1 MDALKRV
8 VESTQY
14 LWCLEEKALG
24 LYTAA
29 FEGCPPEE
37 RPAFEK
43 LRMQAAAQRQLC
55 ENLLASLEHYQS
67 KKATPFFKSG
77 AGVVLA
83 YVGTGILLGL
93 GAPAGSLLIKGLG
106 TEYQAIFSWVL
117 EEWSRNHW
125 FYLYMTIGTVTA
137 FSLAA
142 VFSAGV
148 HLGLKAKTRD
158 LAVKAR
164 VLEDL
169 SEKDPLTGLYNF
181 GYLRERIFVEFER
194 AKRFQTP
201 LSVLMMDVDHLKIVN
216 DTHGHPAGDLLLE
229 QVGSVLRA
237 QIRMIDTAIRYGGD
251 EFLVV
256 LPVTNQ
262 AGATI
267 AAERI
272 RLKIREL
279 EISYRDAAIK
289 TTVSMGIG
297 TFPSSGVQD
306 VDQIIS
312 AADKALYEAKRR
324 GRDTIVSGG
333 SVDLKPEV

>member
-1 MDALKRV
+1 MDPLKRML
-8 VESTQY
+8 ESTQY
-14 LWCLEEKALG
+14 LWCLEEKAFG

-29 FEGCPPEE
+29 LEGCPPEE
-37 RPAFEK
+37 RSGLEK

-55 ENLLASLEHYQS
+55 ENLLETLEHYQS
-67 KKATPFFKSG
+67 RKRQAPFFKSG

-83 YVGTGILLGL
+83 YVGAGILLGL

-106 TEYQAIFSWVL
+106 TEYRAIFSWVL
-117 EEWSRNHW
+117 EEWSMNHW
-125 FYLYMTIGTVTA
+125 FYLYMTIGSVTA

-194 AKRFQTP
+194 ARRFQTP
-201 LSVLMMDVDHLKIVN
+201 LSVLMIDVNHLKVVN

-229 QVGSVLRA
+229 QVASVLRA

-262 AGATI
+262 AGAMI

-272 RLKIREL
+272 RLKIKEL
-279 EISYRDAAIK
+279 QIDYRDAAIK
-289 TTVSMGIG
+289 TTASMGVG
-297 TFPSSGVQD
+297 TFPAPGVQD
-306 VDQIIS
+306 VDQIIN
-312 AADKALYEAKRR
+312 AADKALYAAKHR
-324 GRDTIVSGG
+324 GRDTIVCSG
-333 SVDLKPEV
+333 DLKPEI